1 MSRTFLLTTRHF
13 FDILRLKEVE
23 NLKDRIKKIRKEAN
37 LTQEKFAERL
47 GLKRNTIATYETG
60 KSEPMDNIVL
70 SICREFGINENWL
83 RDGTGEMYKERD
95 GSFSELLSD
104 LEDSDDD
111 FIKSLITVYMGL
123 DENSKQALRKIA
135 SEMAEKY
142 KRQG

>member
-1 MSRTFLLTTRHF
+1 M
-13 FDILRLKEVE
+13 
-23 NLKDRIKKIRKEAN
+23 KDRIKKIRKEAN

-83 RDGTGEMYKERD
+83 RGGTGEMYKERD